1 MDFCKF
7 SIKFS
12 SGKKEKN
19 VMVKIGYKMPK
30 IVKTLDFGSVNLPYA
45 PAKVK
50 QLKEIKVK

>member
-19 VMVKIGYKMPK
+19 IMVKIGNKMPK
-30 IVKTLDFGSVNLPYA
+30 IVKTLDFGRVNLPYA
-45 PAKVK
+45 PAKVN
-50 QLKEIKVK
+50 VKNNF